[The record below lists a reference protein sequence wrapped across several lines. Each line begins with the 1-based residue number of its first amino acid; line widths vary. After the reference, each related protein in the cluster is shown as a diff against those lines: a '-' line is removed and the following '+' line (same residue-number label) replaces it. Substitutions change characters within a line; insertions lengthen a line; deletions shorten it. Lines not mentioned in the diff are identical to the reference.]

1 MGGVQRLAACSTPLF
16 TRYSGRLPR
25 FSIEQPSSLGLGLQ
39 HFAEIAEVLNES
51 VRQRVCVCPRDGEKQ
66 QIFQCLVFG

>member
-25 FSIEQPSSLGLGLQ
+25 FSIEQPSSRYDDMI
-39 HFAEIAEVLNES
+39 HDRKAELAGDLHNMVGRQA
-51 VRQRVCVCPRDGEKQ
+51 VRLDGMASP
-66 QIFQCLVFG
+66 VG